1 MDKLSRVSDEKEKQC
16 AYISLILGYVFDMLM
31 GVIIITCLKNNIILI
46 IPKIS
51 VGLQFI
57 AYLIIGFVLGMLLS
71 DVADAENVFLTVC
84 VSGLILIIST
94 VVFDLLFSVAAQTF
108 SNKGIIAF
116 IILILSYVTFE
127 AVMFT
132 IYFFFDVVNRTKS
145 AILAVVFIAMSV
157 GFYWIAVKAG
167 TYWCLALVVLELL
180 SLIYLEWCFN
190 LIKNSV
196 HSYFNFL
203 GTEDLLTQTCIVF
216 LQTVSRANF
225 MLLYLPCMCLK
236 AVQKYFK

>member
-1 MDKLSRVSDEKEKQC
+1 MDKLSRVSDEKEKRC
-16 AYISLILGYVFDMLM
+16 AYISLMLGYVLDMLM
-31 GVIIITCLKNNIILI
+31 GLVIIICLKNNVILL
-46 IPKIS
+46 IPNVN

-57 AYLIIGFVLGMLLS
+57 AYLIIAFVLGMLLS

-84 VSGLILIIST
+84 VSVLILIIST

-180 SLIYLEWCFN
+180 SLIYL
-190 LIKNSV
+190 
-196 HSYFNFL
+196 
-203 GTEDLLTQTCIVF
+203 
-216 LQTVSRANF
+216 
-225 MLLYLPCMCLK
+225 
-236 AVQKYFK
+236 